1 MEYYAA
7 IAELL
12 MQLKTVGFK
21 STLLR
26 GKKRPADAPTA
37 HPDDSQCDQIQA
49 LLTALETTFHLIVDY
64 SHCNVELCN
73 MINLLNDRVIA
84 GLWLINPTASFAST
98 EVTQAVTAADDLYRK
113 GLNEFNYIERDLCSV
128 GLE

>member
-1 MEYYAA
+1 
-7 IAELL
+7 
-12 MQLKTVGFK
+12 
-21 STLLR
+21 
-26 GKKRPADAPTA
+26 
-37 HPDDSQCDQIQA
+37 
-49 LLTALETTFHLIVDY
+49 
-64 SHCNVELCN
+64 

-84 GLWLINPTASFAST
+84 GLQLINPTASFAST